1 MMRYRFSIL
10 LTIWVSCLG
19 LSSSSLGTVG
29 VRWFL
34 SDAAIA
40 QTQPNPTSTQD
51 PSGIADSQAKYNRL
65 MEDGYTAFNR
75 KEYQQALKSFQQ
87 ALALRPNDPG
97 ATNAIKSVESL
108 ANPNNSIPLDPTA
121 APAQTKTPQ
130 VQKASP
136 IPLYLGAGLLTLA
149 AAGALLSLASRFRSK
164 LPNIKY
170 PNADRSY
177 AKNKRR
183 PLTPEPISSVNGTFN
198 ANNASQTN
206 DNSFNFSKFEEDY
219 EAEAATSIIQTPS
232 RIPNAD
238 LILQLIGELGDAE
251 PKTRRRAIWKL
262 AQMSDSRSMQPL
274 VHVMADADSYE
285 RSLILEALSQICTRT
300 LRPLNQ
306 ALAISLSDKNPQV
319 RKNAIRDLTRIYDI
333 MTQIT
338 QTICHA
344 LDDSDAEVQETAK
357 WAMKQLNIPLPPG
370 LDFTSVE
377 VEQNDENF
385 ESDDIEDASYTE
397 SNSATEGVKKAKKD

>member
-10 LTIWVSCLG
+10 LTMWVSCLG
-19 LSSSSLGTVG
+19 LSSSSLDTAG

-40 QTQPNPTSTQD
+40 QTIANPTPTQD
-51 PSGIADSQAKYNRL
+51 PSGIVDSQAKYNGF
-65 MEDGYTAFNR
+65 MEDGYNAFNR
-75 KEYQQALKSFQQ
+75 KDYQQALQSFQK
-87 ALALRPNDPG
+87 ALALRPNDSG
-97 ATNAIKSVESL
+97 AANAIKSVESL
-108 ANPNNSIPLDPTA
+108 ANPNNSLPPSPTTV
-121 APAQTKTPQ
+121 PAQDTTPQ

-164 LPNIKY
+164 LPNIKI
-170 PNADRSY
+170 PTTDRYYTSN
-177 AKNKRR
+177 KNKRR
-183 PLTPEPISSVNGTFN
+183 PSAPEPISSDNDTFN
-198 ANNASQTN
+198 VNNTRQTD
-206 DNSFNFSKFEEDY
+206 DNSFNFSKNEDY
-219 EAEAATSIIQTPS
+219 EVANASSIIQTPS

-251 PKTRRRAIWKL
+251 PKARRRAIWKL

-285 RSLILEALSQICTRT
+285 RSLILEALSQISTRT

-357 WAMKQLNIPLPPG
+357 WAMKQLNIPLPPK
-370 LDFTSVE
+370 LDFTSAE
-377 VEQNDENF
+377 AEQNDGDF
-385 ESDDIEDASYTE
+385 ESDNVEEASYTE
-397 SNSATEGVKKAKKD
+397 DVSPSKKD

>member
-19 LSSSSLGTVG
+19 LSSSSLGTTG

-40 QTQPNPTSTQD
+40 QTIADPTPTQD
-51 PSGIADSQAKYNRL
+51 PSGIVDSQAKYNRF

-75 KEYQQALKSFQQ
+75 KEYQQALQNFQQ
-87 ALALRPNDPG
+87 ALKLRPNDPG
-97 ATNAIKSVESL
+97 ATNAIKSVQSL
-108 ANPNNSIPLDPTA
+108 ANPNNSLPLNPTA
-121 APAQTKTPQ
+121 APTQ

-136 IPLYLGAGLLTLA
+136 IPLYVGAGLLTLA

-164 LPNIKY
+164 LPNLNRPTTDKY
-170 PNADRSY
+170 YSR
-177 AKNKRR
+177 KKKR
-183 PLTPEPISSVNGTFN
+183 PLTPEPIPSDNSTFN
-198 ANNASQTN
+198 VNNASQTD
-206 DNSFNFSKFEEDY
+206 DNSFNFSKTEDY
-219 EAEAATSIIQTPS
+219 EVENATSIIQTPS

-333 MTQIT
+333 MSQIT

-344 LDDSDAEVQETAK
+344 LDDSDIEVQETAK
-357 WAMKQLNIPLPPG
+357 WAMKQLNIPLPPQ
-370 LDFTSVE
+370 LDFTSAE
-377 VEQNDENF
+377 AEQNDENF
-385 ESDDIEDASYTE
+385 ESDNIEDASYTE
-397 SNSATEGVKKAKKD
+397 STSTTDGVKKAKKD